1 MSSTKNC
8 LAPVF
13 MAASLACLAA
23 PANAAEFNIDPA
35 HTFVQFRISHLGYST
50 VVGRFDK
57 VSGTFSWDPQKPE
70 TAAIDVHIAT
80 DSIDTNFA
88 ERDKH
93 LRSAK
98 FLDVAKYPEATF
110 KSTKYVGNAKGGT
123 LEGELTLH
131 GVTKPLTVDIKPLG
145 EGPDP
150 WGGYRAGFTGSAT
163 MRRADWGVGYN
174 LGPAADTM
182 EFDLFVEGIR
192 Q

>member
-1 MSSTKNC
+1 MPSPTIR
-8 LAPVF
+8 LASVF
-13 MAASLACLAA
+13 VAASIAGFAVQA
-23 PANAAEFNIDPA
+23 SAAEFNIDPS

-57 VSGTFSWDPQKPE
+57 VAGSFAWDPQKPE
-70 TAAIDVHIAT
+70 TAAVDVRIET

-93 LRSAK
+93 LRSEK
-98 FLDVAKYPEATF
+98 FLDVAKYPEASF
-110 KSTKYVGNAKGGT
+110 KSTKYLGDATGGK

-131 GVTKPLTVDIKPLG
+131 GVTKPITLEIKPLG

-150 WGGYRAGFTGSAT
+150 WGGYRAGFTGSAE
-163 MRRADWGVGYN
+163 MKRADWDVGYN

-182 EFDLFVEGIR
+182 EFDLFIEGIR

>member
-1 MSSTKNC
+1 MSSHKIR
-8 LAPVF
+8 LA
-13 MAASLACLAA
+13 SILAA
-23 PANAAEFNIDPA
+23 AVFTCFAARVDAAEFNIDPS

-57 VSGTFSWDPQKPE
+57 VAGSFAWDPQKPE
-70 TAAIDVHIAT
+70 TAAVDVRIET

-93 LRSAK
+93 LRSEK
-98 FLDVAKYPEATF
+98 FLDVAKYPEASF
-110 KSTKYVGNAKGGT
+110 KSTKYLGDATGGK

-131 GVTKPLTVDIKPLG
+131 GVTKPITLEIKPLG

-150 WGGYRAGFTGSAT
+150 WGGYRAGFTGSAE
-163 MRRADWGVGYN
+163 MKRADWGVGYN
-174 LGPAADTM
+174 LGPAAETM

-192 Q
+192 R